1 MASNWSALKIYSP
14 QYLYNKKKIFANQ
27 VGILH
32 TEIWMLDVSYS
43 DLATQGNLSL
53 IGHFFPHY
61 CPANSL
67 AWRRLMLLCVT
78 CRGMPAVWSSSARVQ
93 KIQQLTDQDPDPC
106 RNAQMHWAYV
116 KLSTFKWFLGT
127 PCAHWQRQLL
137 WSSLKTWAHK
147 WQDMFWLLESLHIPL
162 NTIPF
167 FLYRPINSFA
177 VPN

>member
-1 MASNWSALKIYSP
+1 M
-14 QYLYNKKKIFANQ
+14 
-27 VGILH
+27 GILH

-93 KIQQLTDQDPDPC
+93 KIQQLSDQDPDPC

-167 FLYRPINSFA
+167 FFYRPINSFA